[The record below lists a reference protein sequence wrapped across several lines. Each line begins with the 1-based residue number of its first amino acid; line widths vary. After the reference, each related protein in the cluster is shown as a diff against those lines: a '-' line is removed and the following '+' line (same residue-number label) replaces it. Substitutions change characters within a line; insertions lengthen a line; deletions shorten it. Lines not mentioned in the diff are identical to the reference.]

1 MSALRAAAYRTASL
15 AGIHS
20 AASLLVSWQLT
31 KSHQFM
37 TFITPMSYIRD
48 MPNATATTQLSR
60 QLGDALRAE
69 RKRLGLTQAALAR
82 LAGIGRQKLIQVEQ
96 GKPGV
101 ALAAYTAAMDALDL
115 VPTVKPAE
123 VRIDEYPQLKRLVWN
138 RPGAKALTERD
149 ALALYERYWDMV
161 DTDHLTTHE
170 RNLLQRLVDKHG
182 RGILHV

>member
-1 MSALRAAAYRTASL
+1 
-15 AGIHS
+15 
-20 AASLLVSWQLT
+20 
-31 KSHQFM
+31 
-37 TFITPMSYIRD
+37 MSYIHD
-48 MPNATATTQLSR
+48 MIEITATIRLAR

-69 RKRLGLTQAALAR
+69 RKRVGLTQAALAH

-123 VRIDEYPQLKRLVWN
+123 VRIEEYPQLKRLLWN
-138 RPGAKALTERD
+138 RPGAETLAERD
-149 ALALYERYWDMV
+149 ALALYERHWDLV
-161 DTDHLTTHE
+161 DTDQLTTHE
-170 RNLLQRLVDKHG
+170 RSLLQRLVDKYG